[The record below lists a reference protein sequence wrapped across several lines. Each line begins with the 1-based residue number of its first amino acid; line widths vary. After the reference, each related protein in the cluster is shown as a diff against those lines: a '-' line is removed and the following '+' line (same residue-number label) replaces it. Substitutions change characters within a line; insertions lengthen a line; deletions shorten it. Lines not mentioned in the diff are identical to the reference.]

1 MDWHDRIIAD
11 ADTLSGK
18 PRIKGTRIS
27 VDLILDR
34 LADGWSEADI
44 FESYPRV
51 TQKDLQAVF
60 AFVRDRLR
68 DETYIMNGLLK
79 SAEKST

>member
-1 MDWHDRIIAD
+1 MDWRERITSD

-18 PRIKGTRIS
+18 PRIRGTRIS

-44 FESYPRV
+44 LESYPRV
-51 TQKDLQAVF
+51 KREDLQAVF
-60 AFVRDRLR
+60 AFVHDCLR
-68 DETYIMNGLLK
+68 DETYIMSALLK
-79 SAEKST
+79 SVDKSA